1 LKVAFSGTHA
11 VGKSTLINVLAAALP
26 GFDVIEEPYIGLLE
40 TGYIFAD
47 PPAAEDFEIQLERSL
62 ASVAGGGE
70 HLMFDRVP
78 ADFLA
83 YLAVLRHVRVDTL
96 SSYWNDV
103 AAAMREFDL
112 VVYVPVERPDRIEM
126 SQSEYPH
133 LRKRVDQ
140 ALRRFLVEDELGV
153 ADRVVEVHGSLADR
167 GKQVAKEI
175 EQLRAKSR

>member
-1 LKVAFSGTHA
+1 LKIAFSGTHA
-11 VGKSTLINVLAAALP
+11 VGKSTLINVLTAALP
-26 GFDVIEEPYIGLLE
+26 GFNVIEEPYIGLLE
-40 TGYIFAD
+40 SGYMFED

-70 HLMFDRVP
+70 NLMFDRVP

-83 YLAVLRHVRVDTL
+83 YLAVLRRDRVDTM

-103 AAAMREFDL
+103 AQAMREFDL

-126 SQSEYPH
+126 PQSEYPR
-133 LRKRVDQ
+133 LRKRVDE
-140 ALRRFLVEDELGV
+140 ALRRLLVEDELGV
-153 ADRVVEVHGSLADR
+153 ADRVVEVRGSLSDR

-175 EQLRAKSR
+175 EQLRAKSS